1 MQENLFMKIAVVGIS
16 KASAFPYETK
26 TSMQMDFE
34 KGKKAE
40 IETFTG
46 YVVKEG
52 RKHQIAVPNHEMVY
66 EALQKRGH
74 RVRRLI

>member
-1 MQENLFMKIAVVGIS
+1 MKIAVVGIS

-34 KGKKAE
+34 KGKRAE